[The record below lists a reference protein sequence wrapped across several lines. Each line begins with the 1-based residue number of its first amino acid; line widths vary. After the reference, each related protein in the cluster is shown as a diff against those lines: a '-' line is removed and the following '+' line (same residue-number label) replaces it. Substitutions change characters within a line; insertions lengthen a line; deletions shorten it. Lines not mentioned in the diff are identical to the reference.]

1 MITVVFAHRVTNAH
15 SFCDILQTPLCQHH
29 YYLVYGV
36 LQSRQTHCTTCGT
49 RITQNN
55 HRPCPNPDAIAKH
68 LQDKA
73 GFEGEI
79 HANDRVCIPCY
90 KSQLVILQE
99 LQTIS
104 TNSDLELIISTLSLQ
119 IPTIDTVK
127 TLPDVVKVAMAKTA
141 IFVGN
146 LLLDKWAILLPTIHD
161 HFSVNATELIQA
173 IKLDGVQNVR
183 ELVTSKLQLS
193 ELTVSLQ
200 HHMAYTCTV
209 CKYGTLVYK
218 PGKDLAP
225 LLCEAC
231 GS

>member
-1 MITVVFAHRVTNAH
+1 MCGAFEAVGLSCAG
-15 SFCDILQTPLCQHH
+15 DIPVPTPLCQHH

-99 LQTIS
+99 LQIIS

-146 LLLDKWAILLPTIHD
+146 LLLDKINGQSCYLQYMTILVSMPQ
-161 HFSVNATELIQA
+161 S
-173 IKLDGVQNVR
+173 
-183 ELVTSKLQLS
+183 LS
-193 ELTVSLQ
+193 R
-200 HHMAYTCTV
+200 
-209 CKYGTLVYK
+209 
-218 PGKDLAP
+218 P
-225 LLCEAC
+225 
-231 GS
+231 